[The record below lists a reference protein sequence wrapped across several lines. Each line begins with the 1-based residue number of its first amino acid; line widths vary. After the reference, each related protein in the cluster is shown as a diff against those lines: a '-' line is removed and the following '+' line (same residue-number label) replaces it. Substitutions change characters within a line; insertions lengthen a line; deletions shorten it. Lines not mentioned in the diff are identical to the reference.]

1 MRYKSAVS
9 GRFSHIAATGF
20 LISLAGSL
28 PPGFITVALMNT
40 TVSQGVAS
48 ALWFSMGV
56 VLAELAFVYVALVAM
71 SRFLANPNWML
82 PLRWCSLVVLLMLTI
97 YTATLVFSPVSAAG
111 KSTAAPVFMAQWP
124 FLAGILIRMLTPTM
138 VSFWLG
144 WNTTLFSLNLLSV
157 HPRVYRDYILG
168 IGGGTL
174 VAHWGYIALSN
185 VIEHYFLGIQQTM
198 NIFMLLVLVVAIVS
212 QARQML
218 PLRLGRIG

>member
-20 LISLAGSL
+20 FISLAGSL
-28 PPGFITVALMNT
+28 PPGFITVALMQT
-40 TVSQGVAS
+40 TVAQGVTS
-48 ALWFSMGV
+48 ALWFSLGV

-71 SRFLANPNWML
+71 SRFLANPNWME
-82 PLRWCSLVVLLMLTI
+82 PLRWCSLAVLLILTI
-97 YTATLVFSPVSAAG
+97 YTALLVFSPVSPTG
-111 KSTAAPVFMAQWP
+111 KSFGGPVFMAHWP
-124 FLAGILIRMLTPTM
+124 FLAGILIRLLTPTM
-138 VSFWLG
+138 VGFWLG

-185 VIEHYFLGIQQTM
+185 VIEHYFLGIQQTINGLM
-198 NIFMLLVLVVAIVS
+198 LMALLVAIFG

-218 PLRLGRIG
+218 PLRLRSS

>member
-28 PPGFITVALMNT
+28 PPGFITVALMQT
-40 TVSQGVAS
+40 TVSQGVPS
-48 ALWFSMGV
+48 ALWFSLGV

-71 SRFLANPNWML
+71 SRFLANPNWMV
-82 PLRWCSLVVLLMLTI
+82 PLRWCSLAVLVSLAI
-97 YTATLVFSPVSAAG
+97 YTAVLVFSPVSVGG
-111 KSTAAPVFMAQWP
+111 KSTVAPVFMAQWP
-124 FLAGILIRMLTPTM
+124 LLAGIFIRLLTPTM
-138 VSFWLG
+138 VGFWLG

-185 VIEHYFLGIQQTM
+185 VIEHYFLGIQQTI
-198 NIFMLLVLVVAIVS
+198 NGLMLLALLVAIVS
-212 QARQML
+212 QTRQML
-218 PLRLGRIG
+218 PLRLGSS